1 MEYRLEGSDVVILA
15 VAVWFVG
22 TFINNRVA
30 FLRRYSIPVA
40 VTGGL
45 LFSALTAFLHGAFDV
60 TVTLD
65 LHLRDLLERR
75 RNKRLGNCGRVNH

>member
-40 VTGGL
+40 RRL
-45 LFSALTAFLHGAFDV
+45 PRWQKKSGAFHFESTKTHESGTFTSV
-60 TVTLD
+60 TVTFFATWVAGV
-65 LHLRDLLERR
+65 RR
-75 RNKRLGNCGRVNH
+75 VC